1 MADTRSIVTGVS
13 IVLALVCAGWAV
25 YESKHKAAPG
35 GFGGAAAGL
44 QQGRPGAGAGGAGGA
59 RPAGGA
65 NPGSGGGGDSIPV
78 LTATAENRQIDVGI
92 EAIGT
97 ANANES
103 VNITSKSTNM
113 VTAIRFSDGEYVK
126 DGQVLVELDRAQTEA
141 DLAAA
146 NAAFAES
153 QSQFNRSRELFNT
166 QALSKSQYE
175 QLEATMKS
183 NQARVDSAK
192 ARLAD
197 TYIRAPFTGRVGL
210 RRVSLGTLISPGTV
224 ITTLDDTSSI
234 KVDFAVPELNVG
246 ELRAGQA
253 IVARSSAYPGRSF
266 GGKVA
271 SVDSRVDPGSRAVTV
286 RALVPNRDG
295 ALKPGMF
302 LTVDLSKERRS
313 ALMVPEQA
321 LVPEQARQFIY
332 VVQGP
337 KVNKR
342 EVKLGRR
349 EPGFVEI
356 TDGLRAGDHVVIE
369 GTLKLR
375 DGSLVRELGGG
386 LAAPAAPASARR
398 PAGAPPS

>member
-1 MADTRSIVTGVS
+1 MADTRSIVTAAS
-13 IVLALVCAGWAV
+13 IALALVCAGWAV
-25 YESKHKAAPG
+25 YESKHKPAPG
-35 GFGGAAAGL
+35 GFAGIPGGA
-44 QQGRPGAGAGGAGGA
+44 QQGRPAAGGEGRPGGRPPGAGGA
-59 RPAGGA
+59 
-65 NPGSGGGGDSIPV
+65 GGGDSIPV
-78 LTATAENRQIDVGI
+78 LTATAQNRQINVGI

-103 VNITSKSTNM
+103 VSVTSKSTNL
-113 VTAIRFSDGEYVK
+113 VTAIRFSDGEFVK
-126 DGQVLVELDRAQTEA
+126 AGQVLVELDRAQTEA

-183 NQARVDSAK
+183 NQARVDAAK

-210 RRVSLGTLISPGTV
+210 RRVSLGTLINPGTV
-224 ITTLDDTSSI
+224 ITTLDDTSAI

-246 ELRAGQA
+246 ELRPGQA
-253 IVARSSAYPGRSF
+253 IIARSSAYPGRSF
-266 GGKVA
+266 AGKVT
-271 SVDSRVDPGSRAVTV
+271 SVDSRIDPGSRAVTV

-302 LTVDLSKERRS
+302 LTVDLSKEQRM
-313 ALMVPEQA
+313 ALMVPEQS

-337 KVNKR
+337 KVAKR

-356 TDGLRAGDHVVIE
+356 TEGLHAGDHVVIE

-375 DGSLVRELGGG
+375 EGSLVRELGGMSG
-386 LAAPAAPASARR
+386 TAT
-398 PAGAPPS
+398 AGAPPPS

>member
-13 IVLALVCAGWAV
+13 IALALVCAGWAV

-35 GFGGAAAGL
+35 GFGGAVAGQ
-44 QQGRPGAGAGGAGGA
+44 QQGRPSAGGAGAGGAGQ
-59 RPAGGA
+59 AGGT
-65 NPGSGGGGDSIPV
+65 NPGAGGGDSIPV

-113 VTAIRFSDGEYVK
+113 VTAIRFADGEYVK

-271 SVDSRVDPGSRAVTV
+271 SVDSRVDPGSRAVMV

-386 LAAPAAPASARR
+386 LAAPAVPAPTRR

>member
-1 MADTRSIVTGVS
+1 MADTRSIITGAS
-13 IVLALVCAGWAV
+13 IALALICAGWAV
-25 YESKHKAAPG
+25 YESKHKPAPG
-35 GFGGAAAGL
+35 GFVGA
-44 QQGRPGAGAGGAGGA
+44 QQARPGEGAGGRGPRPGGGSSAGG
-59 RPAGGA
+59 GA
-65 NPGSGGGGDSIPV
+65 GDSIPV
-78 LTATAENRQIDVGI
+78 LTATAESRQIDVGI

-103 VNITSKSTNM
+103 VNITSKTTNM
-113 VTAIRFSDGEYVK
+113 VTAIRFKDGEYVN
-126 DGQVLVELDRAQTEA
+126 DRQVLVELDRAQTEA

-146 NAAFAES
+146 SASFAES
-153 QSQFNRSRELFNT
+153 QSQYNRSRELFNT

-197 TYIRAPFTGRVGL
+197 TYIRAPFSGRVGL

-224 ITTLDDTSSI
+224 ITTLDDTSAI

-253 IVARSSAYPGRSF
+253 ITARSSAYPGRSF
-266 GGKVA
+266 SGRVA

-302 LTVDLSKERRS
+302 LTVDLSKERRA

-337 KVNKR
+337 KVTKR

-356 TDGLRAGDHVVIE
+356 TEGLRAGDHVVIE

-375 DGSLVRELGGG
+375 EGSLVRELGGTPG
-386 LAAPAAPASARR
+386 IATAAR
-398 PAGAPPS
+398 PPPPT

>member
-1 MADTRSIVTGVS
+1 MYEAKHH
-13 IVLALVCAGWAV
+13 APAG
-25 YESKHKAAPG
+25 SP
-35 GFGGAAAGL
+35 
-44 QQGRPGAGAGGAGGA
+44 QGQFRPAGAGAPSGAGDA
-59 RPAGGA
+59 
-65 NPGSGGGGDSIPV
+65 IPV
-78 LTATAENRQIDVGI
+78 LTATAERRQIDVGI
-92 EAIGT
+92 QAIGT

-103 VNITSKSTNM
+103 VSITSKTSNI
-113 VTAIRFSDGEYVK
+113 VTAVRFSDGQNVST
-126 DGQVLVELDRAQTEA
+126 GQVLVELDRATTEA

-153 QSQFNRSRELFNT
+153 QSQYNRSRELLAT
-166 QALSKSQYE
+166 QALSKSQFE

-183 NQARVDSAK
+183 NQARVDAAK

-197 TYIRAPFTGRVGL
+197 NYIRAPFSGRVGL

-224 ITTLDDTSSI
+224 ITTLDDTSVI

-246 ELRAGQA
+246 ELRAGQSVLA
-253 IVARSSAYPGRSF
+253 NSSAYPGRTFS
-266 GGKVA
+266 GKVT
-271 SVDSRVDPGSRAVTV
+271 SVDSRVDPASRAVTV
-286 RALVPNRDG
+286 RAVVPNRDN

-302 LTVDLSKERRS
+302 LTVNLSKERRS

-332 VVQGP
+332 VVDG
-337 KVNKR
+337 KLVRKR

-356 TDGLRAGDHVVIE
+356 TEGVAPGNHVVIE

-375 DGSLVRELGGG
+375 EGTPVRELGTPTTTV
-386 LAAPAAPASARR
+386 AE
-398 PAGAPPS
+398 APPS